1 MTLSGLVYCAYIG
14 PRGLQKLLE
23 TNKSNSMCTFISV
36 PVYLCISLFTNF
48 LTASTYSLESAL
60 LHVYPSIYTGTHP
73 SIHPSIRQPLLHPP
87 IYPSTYA
94 MDLPINL
101 SIRPSARLCI
111 LCNTIQHRTVQW
123 NVIHPYI
130 SVQWILCSELW
141 GALMV
146 SLCPQSRGT

>member
-73 SIHPSIRQPLLHPP
+73 SIHPSVSHCCIHLFIHLPMQW
-87 IYPSTYA
+87 IY
-94 MDLPINL
+94 L
-101 SIRPSARLCI
+101 SIYLSVHLPAYAYYAIQYSTGR
-111 LCNTIQHRTVQW
+111 CNEMSY
-123 NVIHPYI
+123 IHTY
-130 SVQWILCSELW
+130 LCSGFYVVNFGEL
-141 GALMV
+141 
-146 SLCPQSRGT
+146 

>member
-73 SIHPSIRQPLLHPP
+73 SIHPSIHPSAIAASTYLSIYLCNGSTYQF
-87 IYPSTYA
+87 IYPSICPPMHTMQYNTAQDGA
-94 MDLPINL
+94 MKCHT
-101 SIRPSARLCI
+101 SIHICAVDS
-111 LCNTIQHRTVQW
+111 
-123 NVIHPYI
+123 
-130 SVQWILCSELW
+130 
-141 GALMV
+141 M
-146 SLCPQSRGT
+146 